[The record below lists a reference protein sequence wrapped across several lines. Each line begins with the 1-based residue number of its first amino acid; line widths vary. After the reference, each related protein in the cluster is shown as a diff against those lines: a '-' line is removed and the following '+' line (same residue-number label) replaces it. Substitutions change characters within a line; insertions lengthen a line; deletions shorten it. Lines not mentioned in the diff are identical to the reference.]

1 MENLIIG
8 IIIFLITA
16 VIQYFIKKNKAEK
29 ERGHTQSKNP
39 HTFFDEIKEKFEK
52 AMNPEQVSYMEKPK
66 TVYKKEIKKPEIKQQ
81 PVINSENADV
91 TSQLTQKDKN
101 SFLKLEYINPIDKI
115 NKLPM
120 LQKAYIWK
128 EIFDKPAALKS
139 DDQEIF

>member
-52 AMNPEQVSYMEKPK
+52 AMND
-66 TVYKKEIKKPEIKQQ
+66 
-81 PVINSENADV
+81 ADV
-91 TSQLTQKDKN
+91 DYELISYPGALHAFSNPEADSTGKKFNMPIAYNKEADEKSWAEMQK
-101 SFLKLEYINPIDKI
+101 FF
-115 NKLPM
+115 
-120 LQKAYIWK
+120 K
-128 EIFDKPAALKS
+128 EIFK
-139 DDQEIF
+139 